1 MAKYSNIVLG
11 DFTSLQVSEVELEM
25 LQDGYQAVTKA
36 DQWSYLRGPNIPGTR
51 GCPHCEGNK
60 DCSGKITNEFKCFC
74 TGNCRV
80 CQGKGELENGFARST
95 AQLDTIDKYMKY
107 TGHSG
112 SSYSWTMSNMDYIA
126 KKGWPAYVALKGVK
140 SSPLRTLATTLSFA
154 ASAPKDL
161 TAFANA
167 IQKDPA
173 MREQIPYMDEQVAGI
188 HQYVKAVEDAQKDPS
203 TWKKSAGFPYPCSC
217 HRAQGKEGWC
227 GVAGFGVP
235 ACDH

>member
-1 MAKYSNIVLG
+1 MANYLEIKEG
-11 DFTSLQVSEVELEM
+11 DFTQVKLGNGELEM
-25 LQDGYQAVTKA
+25 LDDLYQAVTKA
-36 DQWSYLRGPNIPGTR
+36 DQWSYLRRSDVPGTK

-60 DCSGKITNEFKCFC
+60 DCSGKITSKFKCFC
-74 TGNCRV
+74 TGKCHV
-80 CQGKGELENGFARST
+80 CDGAGELNNGYG
-95 AQLDTIDKYMKY
+95 LDTDEFKEIYKHMKY
-107 TGHSG
+107 DGHSG
-112 SSYSWTMSNMDYIA
+112 SSYAWTMSAIQYIA
-126 KKGWPAYVALKGVK
+126 QNGWHTYVALKGVK
-140 SSPLRTLATTLSFA
+140 QPFAT
-154 ASAPKDL
+154 SAQNDL

-167 IQKDPA
+167 MQRDPG
-173 MREQIPYMDEQVAGI
+173 MREQIPDIDEQVAGI